1 MYTNDSSQV
10 FKYSIIRLAAVIL
23 TTFTLIACG
32 GGGGS
37 DDDGDQNGGDT
48 STNNEGNTT
57 STSTLERNFPV
68 SENVTLPASLNQS
81 FACIDEIDTEFY
93 ELEFTPSG
101 SVNVVNS
108 LTSLNYS
115 MSGNNLSIDVE
126 PVFGPGVSYQHAYHL
141 MAGDLMVGFI
151 GAFTDSVNTASLA
164 CIAARHNFSDPV
176 PEPTTIAC
184 PSTGS
189 ENLGDNSFTSSTTN
203 RFSLEPNHYAQ
214 RYFNSE
220 TFFSGST
227 VTSYISASSSSTT
240 EQHGTYLY
248 DEASGEFVMG
258 FMDLDYSNVSVDLLV
273 FVGQTDGLNVVVE
286 AESDGLTRNCSFE

>member
-23 TTFTLIACG
+23 TTFTLMACG

-68 SENVTLPASLNQS
+68 SENGALPASLNQS

-126 PVFGPGVSYQHAYHL
+126 PVFGPGVSYQHQYHVI
-141 MAGDLMVGFI
+141 AGDLMVGFV
-151 GAFTDSVNTASLA
+151 GAFTDGFNTASLA
-164 CIAARHNFSDPV
+164 CIAARHDFSDSV
-176 PEPTTIAC
+176 PFSTAIAC
-184 PSTGS
+184 PSSGT
-189 ENLGDNSFTSSTTN
+189 ENFTDTSFTSSTTN
-203 RFSLEPNHYAQ
+203 HFYLEPNHYAQ
-214 RYFNSE
+214 RKFHSE

-227 VTSYISASSSSTT
+227 VTSYISASNSTTT

-248 DEASGEFVMG
+248 DQASGEFVMG
-258 FMDLDYSNVSVDLLV
+258 FMDVDYSNVSVDLLV
-273 FVGQTDGLNVVVE
+273 FEGLTDGTNVAVE
-286 AESDGLTRNCSFE
+286 LGSQTRNCEFE